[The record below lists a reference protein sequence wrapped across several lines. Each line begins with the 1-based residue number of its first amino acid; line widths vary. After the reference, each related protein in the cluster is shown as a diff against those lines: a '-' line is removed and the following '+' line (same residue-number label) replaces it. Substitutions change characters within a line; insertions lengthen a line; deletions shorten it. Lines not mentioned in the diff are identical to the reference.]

1 MAQAGSAQRE
11 PSMEEILASI
21 RKIIEETEH
30 TREETPAAM
39 PQSQGAGAES
49 GDASASAAEA
59 PAPREAD
66 ISAFRQAIADIGDDA
81 GAAAQDRPVDD
92 GGSLTLAEV
101 QRRLAREGQAGAEPM
116 SSDAAGSAG
125 DFDFID
131 DMTPALAAD
140 DEPELQEEAMHPAEA
155 GPRAPA
161 ADSHAAG
168 DRQASG
174 EAVPRSS
181 ASATRPAPAP
191 RPALLSPNVGRQVAG
206 SFDELKEAFMASRQK
221 SFDEMAQEML
231 RPMLQDWL
239 DNNLPVLVER
249 LVREE
254 IERIARG

>member
-1 MAQAGSAQRE
+1 MGQAGSAQRE

-30 TREETPAAM
+30 AREDAPAIETPQAQAEGPADEMPEPEAA
-39 PQSQGAGAES
+39 
-49 GDASASAAEA
+49 
-59 PAPREAD
+59 APREAD
-66 ISAFRQAIADIGDDA
+66 ISAFRQAIAGIGDDS
-81 GAAAQDRPVDD
+81 GPAAQDRPGDT

-101 QRRLAREGQAGAEPM
+101 QRRLVRDGQDDSA
-116 SSDAAGSAG
+116 SSAPETAGSSV
-125 DFDFID
+125 DFDFVD
-131 DMTPALAAD
+131 DMIPALADD
-140 DEPELQEEAMHPAEA
+140 DESGMPGNSGQPANGGTDVAAATGHGGGEPGAPDEMVGRTAATDPHPAQT
-155 GPRAPA
+155 
-161 ADSHAAG
+161 S
-168 DRQASG
+168 
-174 EAVPRSS
+174 
-181 ASATRPAPAP
+181 
-191 RPALLSPNVGRQVAG
+191 RPALLSPDVGRQVAG